1 MPGPSPKRPTPR
13 RANRKNSN
21 RKNSNW
27 GPSAVAAAI
36 AVVVFGSL
44 IFMMSRSPAV
54 TASANGAASGTTTSA
69 DHRLASEP
77 TTNRLAPEPT
87 TNRTASKPTMPART
101 VATATAAT
109 QQQAGAV
116 KRETRPAANRAAGPS
131 ANRDRRVRPRVADGP
146 VGHRR
151 HRAHPF
157 ARDDCHRDPE
167 FFASVG
173 GGGCRTGRHAR
184 QLDQA
189 DGRR

>member
-1 MPGPSPKRPTPR
+1 M
-13 RANRKNSN
+13 
-21 RKNSNW
+21 
-27 GPSAVAAAI
+27 AAAI

-54 TASANGAASGTTTSA
+54 TASANGAAPGTTTSA

-116 KRETRPAANRAAGPS
+116 ERETRPAANRAQLVQAQIATGEFGPALQTARS
-131 ANRDRRVRPRVADGP
+131 ATDATER
-146 VGHRR
+146 
-151 HRAHPF
+151 HPF